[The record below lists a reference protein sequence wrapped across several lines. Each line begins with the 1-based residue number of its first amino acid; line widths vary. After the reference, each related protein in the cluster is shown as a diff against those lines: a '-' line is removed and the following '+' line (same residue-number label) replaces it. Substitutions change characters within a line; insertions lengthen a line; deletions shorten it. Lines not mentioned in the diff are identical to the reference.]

1 VSPRLDLEARVR
13 GVREFVRGRAELAL
27 VVAVVAA
34 AVVLPVP
41 AIVGGTLIVAL
52 IIGPVGRWVV
62 ADPVPMSRLT
72 TLAVGAAG
80 AITWGAI
87 PTELGDRYPLLIP
100 VLWFLLPILAAGAL
114 VAVYRSYSWRAPAE
128 EMKPIGQCWLRRGAL
143 VAVALFP
150 GAFLALGTFFAEA
163 GVSLDDHDLLEY
175 LVEPSAG
182 VSLSALGLV
191 AIRWSS
197 SRFWARQAKGGGRA
211 TRREEPPARPASVRF
226 LRGAPASPPARI
238 TERS

>member
-1 VSPRLDLEARVR
+1 VSPRLDLGARVR
-13 GVREFVRGRAELAL
+13 GLREFVRGKAELAL

-41 AIVGGTLIVAL
+41 DLIGGTLIVAL

-62 ADPVPMSRLT
+62 ADPLPMSRLT

-80 AITWGAI
+80 AITWGAT
-87 PTELGDRYPLLIP
+87 PTGLGDRYPLLIP
-100 VLWFLLPILAAGAL
+100 VLWFLVPILAAGAL

-128 EMKPIGQCWLRRGAL
+128 GMKPIGRRWLRRGAL

-175 LVEPSAG
+175 LVEPAAG
-182 VSLSALGLV
+182 VSFTALMLV
-191 AIRWSS
+191 AIRWGS
-197 SRFWARQAKGGGRA
+197 SRFWARRAKGGRA
-211 TRREEPPARPASVRF
+211 TRRGEPRARPRPVRF

-238 TERS
+238 TERN